1 MMNAPP
7 RPLHSHQISHQR
19 IGAVSQEAAQALALT
34 ALAFLLEDPDRAA
47 RFCGASGLAGADLAT
62 QLSDA
67 AFLGG
72 VLDFVLEDEALLA
85 ELAAAAGLPP
95 ETVIGAR
102 RRLPGGPIEA

>member
-7 RPLHSHQISHQR
+7 RPLHSHPSSPQKIR
-19 IGAVSQEAAQALALT
+19 AVSQEAAQALALT

-47 RFCGASGLAGADLAT
+47 RFCGASGLAGADLAA
-62 QLSDA
+62 QLGDA

-72 VLDFVLEDEALLA
+72 VLDFVLEDEALLT
-85 ELAAAAGLPP
+85 EVAAAAGLPP